1 MTEHRHF
8 LQGAMVA
15 LALTAACVAGGR
27 ALGQDWITPQTCQ
40 IDAAH
45 GGTGLVPQAD
55 RDAVARRAA
64 GISNGTG
71 RLWKIT
77 APPRAGGGGE
87 VSYLWGSFHSS
98 DRLILDL
105 PAEVRTLVPKLA
117 VLVLESDPRPRSR
130 AALEERALQ
139 AGMWRAP
146 ADGDD
151 PKRWLSGPL
160 RDWILARM
168 RGVTFQ
174 DSLLGRVTDAGL
186 AALLMQ
192 DPCEDFSAGVWPV
205 QDISLALAAHQA
217 GVPLTGL
224 EPWGAFLEEM
234 SQPERQDTARA
245 IAQIYGAYLDPQ
257 GFGAARAAAVAL
269 YRQGR
274 VGEMI
279 AWNQLFLEQVFG
291 KAEAARLGGLADG
304 YLIDE
309 RNQTFLR
316 QMGRHLAHGRALF
329 VVGAFHLP
337 GQAGL
342 LAGLRV
348 QGYQIERIR
357 TAGEG

>member
-1 MTEHRHF
+1 M
-8 LQGAMVA
+8 QGAMVA
-15 LALTAACVAGGR
+15 LALSAGFGPGGR

-40 IDAAH
+40 IDAAD

-55 RDAVARRAA
+55 RDKVARRAA
-64 GISNGTG
+64 GIAHGAG

-77 APPRAGGGGE
+77 SPPRADGGGE

-105 PAEVRTLVPKLA
+105 PPELSALVPKAA

-139 AGMWRAP
+139 AGMWRA
-146 ADGDD
+146 ASDGDD
-151 PKRWLSGPL
+151 PKPWLSGPL

-168 RGVTFQ
+168 RGATFQ
-174 DSLLGRVTDAGL
+174 DGVLGRVTDAGL
-186 AALLMQ
+186 AALLIG
-192 DPCEDFSAGVWPV
+192 DPCEDFSAGVLPV
-205 QDISLALAAHQA
+205 QDLRLALTAHEA
-217 GVPLTGL
+217 GVPMTGL
-224 EPWGAFLEEM
+224 EPWDAFLEEM

-257 GFGAARAAAVAL
+257 GFGAARAAAAAL

-291 KAEAARLGGLADG
+291 ATEATRLVGLADG
-304 YLIDE
+304 YLINE

-316 QMGRHLAHGRALF
+316 QMGRHLAHGGALF

-342 LAGLRV
+342 LSGLQAR
-348 QGYQIERIR
+348 GYQIERIR
-357 TAGEG
+357 TAGET